1 MASPPARRRA
11 MLEITGVT
19 KHFVGAGLEHTA
31 LQEVD
36 LSVREHEILSLVG
49 TSGCGKSTLLRLV
62 SGLERPSSGKVL
74 LQGQGVT
81 GPSPA
86 VGMVFQ
92 EPRLMPWLSVTENV
106 RLALLDL
113 PRQEQERRIGEV
125 LEKVGLSGF
134 ARALPRQLSGG
145 MAQRVAIARALVRRP
160 SVLLLDEPFSA
171 LDSFTRLKLQD
182 HLAELWTA
190 ERFTVILV
198 THDVEEAV
206 MLSDRVVVL
215 RGHPGR
221 VHRILEVDLPRPR
234 RRTAPE
240 VQALKEEVIHSLEL
254 S

>member
-1 MASPPARRRA
+1 
-11 MLEITGVT
+11 MLEIARVT
-19 KHFVGAGLEHTA
+19 KAFADGAGVNHTA
-31 LQEVD
+31 LEQVE
-36 LSVREHEILSLVG
+36 LSIGEHEIVSLVG

-62 SGLERPSSGKVL
+62 SGLERPSGGSVL
-74 LQGQGVT
+74 LQGKSVA

-92 EPRLMPWLSVTENV
+92 EPRLMPWLTVAENI

-113 PRQEQERRIGEV
+113 PRAEQEWRIAEV
-125 LEKVGLSGF
+125 LEKVGLAGF

-182 HLAELWTA
+182 HLAELWNQ
-190 ERFTVILV
+190 ERFTLILV

-206 MLSDRVVVL
+206 LISDRVVIL

-221 VHRILEVDLPRPR
+221 VHRILDVDLPRPR

-240 VQALKEEVIHSLEL
+240 VQDLKEEIIRSLDL